1 MLQFVARFASLIYGV
16 LSGFDRIRFRGTHRA
31 ISHARGFDA
40 MLHVHGVLLK
50 DYSSYVESVT
60 ARLTKQVVADAA
72 ALGVPILYVERSS
85 QSKEDLAAQLAA
97 KAGRTHGLLAIL
109 KALEPCRTFEVRKN
123 HELGRLELRSRSAK
137 CLHYYHYWM
146 HPLLGP
152 CHVRMQT
159 WFPFNVFVCVNG
171 REMLARRM
179 SSEGIAFRQRDNC
192 FSWVEDAAHA
202 QALLDEQVKLD
213 WSKELTRLVDA
224 THPQL
229 RSLPGLDRDHYWTA
243 EQTEWATDVMFRQPS
258 ALASRVPRFIEHSML
273 NLGCGHVMRFLGRR
287 ANQDGTVTKSFTGE
301 VGADMTRRAEGTRVA
316 FRVNG
321 NQVKFYDKQG
331 SVLRVET
338 TINNPKDMQSYRA
351 SESDPKGPKKW
362 RGMKKGVSDLPR
374 RTEISQKSNER
385 CLESL
390 ATVDDSEPVA
400 CVVAKVC
407 RRAKKTG
414 GGMVRA
420 LNPLGDEDAKLLR
433 AIGSGDFLLSGFRNR
448 DVRAS
453 LECSSAAATYRLS
466 LLRAHKVIRKISGT
480 HRYQVS
486 SFGRKLLEALAKTQR
501 QNIDEKPKSRP

>member
-1 MLQFVARFASLIYGV
+1 M
-16 LSGFDRIRFRGTHRA
+16 
-31 ISHARGFDA
+31 
-40 MLHVHGVLLK
+40 
-50 DYSSYVESVT
+50 
-60 ARLTKQVVADAA
+60 
-72 ALGVPILYVERSS
+72 
-85 QSKEDLAAQLAA
+85 
-97 KAGRTHGLLAIL
+97 
-109 KALEPCRTFEVRKN
+109 
-123 HELGRLELRSRSAK
+123 
-137 CLHYYHYWM
+137 
-146 HPLLGP
+146 
-152 CHVRMQT
+152 
-159 WFPFNVFVCVNG
+159 
-171 REMLARRM
+171 
-179 SSEGIAFRQRDNC
+179 
-192 FSWVEDAAHA
+192 
-202 QALLDEQVKLD
+202 KLD
-213 WSKELTRLVDA
+213 WSKDLTRLVDA

-258 ALASRVPRFIEHSML
+258 ALIQRVPRFIEHSML

-287 ANQDGTVTKSFTGE
+287 ANQDGTVTKSFAGE

-351 SESDPKGPKKW
+351 SESDPEGPKKW

-390 ATVDDSEPVA
+390 ATVDDSEPAA
-400 CVVAKVC
+400 CVIAKVC
-407 RRAKKTG
+407 RRARRKD
-414 GGMVRA
+414 GGMMRA
-420 LNPLGDEDAKLLR
+420 LNPLGDEDAKLLH

-453 LECSSAAATYRLS
+453 LGCTSAAATYRLSLLLS

-486 SFGRKLLEALAKTQR
+486 NFGRKLLASLAKTQR
-501 QNIDEKPKSRP
+501 QKIEENPKSRP